1 MTTTTTIDESKRTA
15 ARVAGF
21 AYLLSLTTEVVS
33 EFRIK
38 PHLIVAG
45 NAAETAR
52 NILAHESLFRLGI
65 ACDLIYAL
73 GTVVLLT
80 ALYVILK
87 PVNRNLALLATFWRL
102 VYAVMWVVIALNSFT
117 ALRLLS
123 GAEYVSA
130 FGAEQLQALA
140 RLHLSGFRNVL
151 RRPAVLWIGVHSV

>member
-1 MTTTTTIDESKRTA
+1 MTIPSIDESQRKA

-21 AYLLSLTTEVVS
+21 AYLLSLATEVVS

-38 PHLIVAG
+38 PPLIVAG

-65 ACDLIYAL
+65 AFDLIYAV
-73 GTVVLLT
+73 GTVALLT

-102 VYAVMWVVIALNSFT
+102 VYAVMWVVIALNSFMVRD
-117 ALRLLS
+117 LYFR
-123 GAEYVSA
+123 
-130 FGAEQLQALA
+130 FHHLA
-140 RLHLSGFRNVL
+140 RLFQGRQPVVVRYADGYFRDRDEFLASVQG
-151 RRPAVLWIGVHSV
+151 IGVI